1 MRFLKSRAIWGALLI
16 VLGILFLLESL
27 EILVIGSA
35 WAILFAIGGLAFGY
49 TFLENRDHWWA
60 IIPAFVLLSLGVLIG
75 VDTYAPKL
83 GDQWG
88 GSIFLLGLAL
98 SFWVIFLTTRFEQ
111 WWAVIPGGILL
122 TLAVLIGFEPLIG
135 GDAFAGLLML
145 GFAATF
151 LVVSLMPTPDG
162 PMRWALIPAGVMGA
176 LGVILLTAATQL
188 ANLIWPTALILIG
201 GYLLLRNARR

>member
-1 MRFLKSRAIWGALLI
+1 MRFLKSRTIWGALLI

-27 EILVIGSA
+27 EILVIGGA